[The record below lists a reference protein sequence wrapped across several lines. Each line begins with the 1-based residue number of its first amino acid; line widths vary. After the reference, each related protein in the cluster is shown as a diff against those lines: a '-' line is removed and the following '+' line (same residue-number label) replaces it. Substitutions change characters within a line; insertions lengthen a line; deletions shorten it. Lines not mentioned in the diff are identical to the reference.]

1 MATGL
6 KSRIAYKTP
15 TASAT
20 SGDYWAGTYKL
31 LLRAK
36 SIPSPFGSQNMVDTS
51 TLEDLVETQ
60 EMGRRSAGSMEVEG
74 AFEKKYKDE
83 MVTNEGKKLDFIIL
97 YGTDGKGSEGICAF
111 IGQESFAP
119 GEASDD
125 HLTGTA
131 TVSVQTV
138 PKWIED
144 NYDVAHKFEN
154 GTAGNLS
161 LATFLLLLKV
171 VGQIDAINDVLPELP
186 PSPYLI
192 RKDEKKAQRI
202 RHTK

>member
-15 TASAT
+15 SSSPTK
-20 SGDYWAGTYKL
+20 GEYWTGTYKL
-31 LLRAK
+31 LIRAK
-36 SIPSPFGSQNMVDTS
+36 TIPSPFGSQNMVDTS

-60 EMGRRSAGSMEVEG
+60 ELGRRSAGSMEIEG
-74 AFEKKYKDE
+74 AFEKKYKDD
-83 MVTNEGKKLDFIIL
+83 MVTNEGKKLDFLIL
-97 YGTDGKGSEGICAF
+97 YGTDGKGSEGILGF
-111 IGQESFAP
+111 IGQETFAP

-144 NYDVAHKFEN
+144 EYTVTTQEDDD
-154 GTAGNLS
+154 GNLES
-161 LATFLLLLKV
+161 ITLA
-171 VGQIDAINDVLPELP
+171 
-186 PSPYLI
+186 
-192 RKDEKKAQRI
+192 KK
-202 RHTK
+202 

>member
-6 KSRIAYKTP
+6 KSRIIYREVPSAP
-15 TASAT
+15 TEGS
-20 SGDYWAGTYKL
+20 YWAGTYKL
-31 LLRAK
+31 LIRAK
-36 SIPSPFGSQNMVDTS
+36 SIPSPFGSTNMVDTS

-60 EMGRRSAGSMEVEG
+60 EMGRRSAGSMEVQG
-74 AFEKKYKDE
+74 AFEKSKKDD
-83 MVTNEGKKLDFIIL
+83 MVSAEGKKLDFCIL

-119 GEASDD
+119 DEATDD

-144 NYDVAHKFEN
+144 DYTVTVVEDEN
-154 GTAGNLS
+154 GYPTS
-161 LATFLLLLKV
+161 ITLA
-171 VGQIDAINDVLPELP
+171 
-186 PSPYLI
+186 
-192 RKDEKKAQRI
+192 KK
-202 RHTK
+202 

>member
-144 NYDVAHKFEN
+144 NYDVAVTEDDQ
-154 GTAGNLS
+154 GYPTS
-161 LATFLLLLKV
+161 ITLA
-171 VGQIDAINDVLPELP
+171 
-186 PSPYLI
+186 
-192 RKDEKKAQRI
+192 KKG
-202 RHTK
+202 

>member
-6 KSRIAYKTP
+6 KSRIIYREVPSAP
-15 TASAT
+15 TEGS
-20 SGDYWAGTYKL
+20 YWAGTYKL
-31 LLRAK
+31 LIRAK
-36 SIPSPFGSQNMVDTS
+36 SIPSPFGSTNMVDTT

-60 EMGRRSAGSMEVEG
+60 EMGRRSAGSMEVQG
-74 AFEKKYKDE
+74 AFEKSKKDD
-83 MVTNEGKKLDFIIL
+83 MVSAEGKKLDFCIL

-119 GEASDD
+119 DEATDD

-144 NYDVAHKFEN
+144 DYTVTVEEDEN
-154 GTAGNLS
+154 GYPTS
-161 LATFLLLLKV
+161 ITLA
-171 VGQIDAINDVLPELP
+171 
-186 PSPYLI
+186 
-192 RKDEKKAQRI
+192 KK
-202 RHTK
+202 

>member
-6 KSRIAYKTP
+6 KSRIAYRV
-15 TASAT
+15 T
-20 SGDYWAGTYKL
+20 SGSTGDSNYWAGTYKL

-74 AFEKKYKDE
+74 AFEKTYKDD
-83 MVTNEGKKLDFIIL
+83 MVSNEGKKLDFLIL

-144 NYDVAHKFEN
+144 NYTVEVTEDEN
-154 GTAGNLS
+154 GYPTSITLTAKNS
-161 LATFLLLLKV
+161 
-171 VGQIDAINDVLPELP
+171 
-186 PSPYLI
+186 
-192 RKDEKKAQRI
+192 
-202 RHTK
+202 